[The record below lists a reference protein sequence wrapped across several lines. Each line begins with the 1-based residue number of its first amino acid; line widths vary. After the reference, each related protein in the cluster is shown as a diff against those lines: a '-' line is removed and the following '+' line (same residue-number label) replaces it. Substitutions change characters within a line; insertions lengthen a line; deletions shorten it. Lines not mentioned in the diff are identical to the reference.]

1 MNFMTKKEIF
11 SLIILI
17 AVIAYGSY
25 KFITREYTETRS
37 KYLMD
42 TIVQVSASS
51 KSKNVG
57 NDIEAV
63 FDFIKKLESKFDEF
77 DPESMI
83 SLINSSDEEHFE
95 IDEDIFALLKISE
108 KLYQLTDGS
117 FDASIKPVW
126 DLWGF
131 NEVSPAIPD
140 STLIEEELMNV
151 DFSRITFDETTLYK
165 PKGMQ
170 LTFGAIAKGYII
182 DQALAYM
189 QEREVIRGFID
200 CRSSMRFFG
209 YKISPLIYVQHPR
222 KIDDSIAS
230 LRANN
235 LSIGT
240 SGDYQ
245 QYFEIDDTRY
255 HHIIDAKTGYPVQDI
270 FSVTVVSPLAAWSDG
285 LATAFFTIDPA
296 NAMELIKEF
305 EDSYFV
311 IYYEEDGAIV
321 SLKTEGIKKLDF
333 SESI

>member
-1 MNFMTKKEIF
+1 MTKKEIF

-42 TIVQVSASS
+42 TIVQISASS

-63 FDFIKKLESKFDEF
+63 FDFIKKLETKLDEF

-83 SLINSSDEEHFE
+83 SQINSSEEENFE
-95 IDEDIFALLKISE
+95 IDADIFALLKISQE
-108 KLYQLTDGS
+108 LYRLTDGS
-117 FDASIKPVW
+117 FDPTIKPVW

-131 NEVSPAIPD
+131 NEVSPVVPD
-140 STLIEEELMNV
+140 SLLIQEELKKV
-151 DFSRITFDETTLYK
+151 DFSKISFDESKLYK

-182 DQALAYM
+182 DQALEYM
-189 QEREVIRGFID
+189 QKRQINRGFID
-200 CRSSMRFFG
+200 CRSSMKFFG

-222 KIDDSIAS
+222 KADDSIAS

-245 QYFEIDDTRY
+245 QYFEIDDVRY
-255 HHIIDAKTGYPVQDI
+255 HHIIDAKTGYPVQNV
-270 FSVTVVSPLAAWSDG
+270 FSVTVVSPEASWADG
-285 LATAFFTIDPA
+285 LATAFFTVAPA
-296 NAMELIKEF
+296 QAMELIKEF

-311 IYYEEDGAIV
+311 IYYEENGAIV